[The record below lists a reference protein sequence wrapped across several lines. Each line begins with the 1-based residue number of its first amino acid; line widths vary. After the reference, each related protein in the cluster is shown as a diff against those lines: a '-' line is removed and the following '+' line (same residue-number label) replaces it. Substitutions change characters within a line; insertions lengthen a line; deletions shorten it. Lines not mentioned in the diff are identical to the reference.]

1 MGFIRKF
8 LLLFF
13 FLIVIQSAYAQNE
26 EEVNNQWVYDENERT
41 YNWVPTLLK
50 SNKNVLSNSSQFNG
64 YVFNWI
70 PRGQSYNNST
80 IIDGINWAT
89 NLNGWNASFSYTGM
103 YKIFHQ
109 KESDENLEY
118 STEGYTKNYRTSYLT
133 TSANLFKKGWQF
145 HIGVSNASYMNEG
158 RIQYSSSGR
167 RNQWSLHSF
176 LVFQNT
182 PNGMSP
188 SGFKKIKGA
197 AFSFDKIFQN
207 NQSIGVTL
215 WWNYTSQGKQ
225 APSVIET
232 YKLSNQ
238 RNYNPSWGWLDGQAY
253 YPNSKYTNVPV
264 LSVRYEKNWTE
275 KSTVQINLG
284 LAAGEQGTS
293 QIDWTSSSDPRPDY
307 YRYLPSYS
315 KDSSM
320 RSQLNKWFEANPQ
333 ALQINFDRIQK
344 INKASISKRSFYII
358 NKNVANIISARAS
371 ALYKFQLNNYWST
384 NAGIQIAKDKIHYF
398 NVIDNL
404 LGGEFYFNYNGW
416 VIDDGLVNSFQ
427 NNIQS
432 PNQKI
437 KEGGRWGPNF
447 VLQSIQAMSWLQIKN
462 SSPRWEFSTGVNYA
476 TDVFQRNG
484 FNQNGLF
491 VNNSL
496 GSSSL
501 FYFPSAGYKGEVLY
515 KYSGRIYARSIFFNQ
530 QFAPNASNVFL
541 DPSLHSFQTPFLLP
555 HLKNGIDLSL
565 YFRGVNTKIMLSVYY
580 QRIKNESEKRFFYHD
595 KYYSFVYGVVGQK
608 ESVYQGFESSVETL
622 LFNFLQLE
630 MSFNIGKYFISN
642 NPLYEILLAN
652 DIYKVESGLLR
663 LKNLPASTSPEI
675 TEAVSI
681 QMQPSYTTRISI
693 TGIYAAK
700 RAISYDYYR
709 RSALLLDH
717 LASNSLYRSLHDV
730 SYLPNQFVLNATFSK
745 SFNLKYGK
753 QKLPIYSNFNFKN
766 LLGTLIPVLVFEQ
779 SRFDYINLNPSKFP
793 NKYLYDQGLTYAV
806 GIQLQI
812 Q

>member
-8 LLLFF
+8 FLSFF

-26 EEVNNQWVYDENERT
+26 EEITKQWVYDENERT

-50 SNKNVLSNSSQFNG
+50 SNKNILSSISQFNG

-109 KESDENLEY
+109 KQSDENLAY
-118 STEGYTKNYRTSYLT
+118 SSEGYSKTYRTSYLT
-133 TSANLFKKGWQF
+133 TNSNLFKKGWQLHTGF
-145 HIGVSNASYMNEG
+145 ANASYMNEG
-158 RIQYSSSGR
+158 HIQYSAAGN
-167 RNQWSLHSF
+167 RNEWSLHSF

-182 PNGMSP
+182 PNGFSP

-197 AFSFDKIFQN
+197 SFSFDKFFKN
-207 NQSIGVTL
+207 KQSVGVTL
-215 WWNYTSQGKQ
+215 WWNQTSQGKQ
-225 APSVIET
+225 APSVLEAYT
-232 YKLSNQ
+232 LSHQ
-238 RNYNPSWGWLDGQAY
+238 RNYNPSWGWLEGQAY

-264 LSVRYEKNWTE
+264 LSIRYEKNWSE
-275 KSTVQINLG
+275 KATVQINLG
-284 LAAGEQGTS
+284 LAVGEQGTS
-293 QIDWTSSSDPRPDY
+293 QLDWTSTADPRPDY

-320 RSQLNKWFEANPQ
+320 RIQLNKWFEANPQ

-358 NKNVANIISARAS
+358 NKNVSNIISTHAS
-371 ALYKFQLNNYWST
+371 AIYKFQLNNYWST
-384 NAGIQIAKDKIHYF
+384 NAGVEIAKDKIHYF
-398 NVIDNL
+398 NEIDNL
-404 LGGEFYFNYNGW
+404 LGGQFFYNYNGW

-432 PNQKI
+432 PDQKI
-437 KEGGRWGPNF
+437 KEGERWGPNYE
-447 VLQSIQAMSWLQIKN
+447 LQSLQATSWLQVKN
-462 SSPRWEFSTGVNYA
+462 TSPRWEFSTGLNYA
-476 TDVFQRNG
+476 TDLFQRNG

-491 VNNSL
+491 INNSL
-496 GSSSL
+496 GSSSI
-501 FYFPSAGYKGEVLY
+501 FYFPSVGYKGEVLY
-515 KYSGRIYARSIFFNQ
+515 KISGRIYARSIFFNQ
-530 QFAPNASNVFL
+530 QYAPNASNVFL

-555 HLKNGIDLSL
+555 LLKNGIDLSL
-565 YFRGVNTKIMLSVYY
+565 YFRGVDTKIMLSAYY
-580 QRIKNESEKRFFYHD
+580 QRVKNESEKRFFYHD
-595 KYYSFVYGVVGQK
+595 KYNSFVYGVVGQK
-608 ESVYQGFESSVETL
+608 ESVYQGLESSVETL
-622 LFNFLQLE
+622 LFNLLQLE
-630 MSFNIGKYFISN
+630 ISINIGKYFISN

-663 LKNLPASTSPEI
+663 LKNLPATTSPEI
-675 TEAVSI
+675 TEAVTI
-681 QMQPSYTTRISI
+681 QMQPTYTTRVSI

-709 RSALLLDH
+709 RSASVLDPISDQKQY
-717 LASNSLYRSLHDV
+717 ASLHEV
-730 SYLPNQFVLNATFSK
+730 PYLPNQFVLNASFSK
-745 SFNLKYGK
+745 SFNLKYGNRK
-753 QKLPIYSNFNFKN
+753 IPIYCNFSFKN

-779 SRFDYINLNPSKFP
+779 SRFDYINLNPNKYP
-793 NKYLYDQGLTYAV
+793 YKYLYDQGVTYAV

>member
-1 MGFIRKF
+1 MWVVRKLF
-8 LLLFF
+8 LSLFF
-13 FLIVIQSAYAQNE
+13 FLIIQSVYAQNE
-26 EEVNNQWVYDENERT
+26 EEVTSQWVYDENERT

-50 SNKNVLSNSSQFNG
+50 SNKNILSSISQFNG

-80 IIDGINWAT
+80 IIDGINWGS

-118 STEGYTKNYRTSYLT
+118 SSEGYSKNYRTNYLT

-145 HIGVSNASYMNEG
+145 HTGFSNASYMNEA
-158 RIQYSSSGR
+158 RIQYSGAGS
-167 RNQWSLHSF
+167 RNEWRLHSF

-197 AFSFDKIFQN
+197 AFSFDKLFYN
-207 NQSIGVTL
+207 NQSIGITL
-215 WWNYTSQGKQ
+215 WWNQTSQGKQ
-225 APSVIET
+225 APSVLET
-232 YKLSNQ
+232 YTLSHQ

-264 LSVRYEKNWTE
+264 LSIRHEKNWTE
-275 KSTVQINLG
+275 KAIVQLNLG
-284 LAAGEQGTS
+284 LAVGEQGTS
-293 QIDWTSSSDPRPDY
+293 QLDWTSTADPRPDY

-320 RSQLNKWFEANPQ
+320 RSQLNKWFESNPQ
-333 ALQINFDRIQK
+333 VLQINFDRIQK
-344 INKASISKRSFYII
+344 INTASVSKRSFYII
-358 NKNVANIISARAS
+358 NKNSAKIISARAS

-384 NAGIQIAKDKIHYF
+384 NTGIQIARDKIHYF

-404 LGGEFYFNYNGW
+404 LGGEFFYNYNGW

-427 NNIQS
+427 NNIKS
-432 PNQKI
+432 PDQKI
-437 KEGGRWGPNF
+437 KEGERWGPNF
-447 VLQSIQAMSWLQIKN
+447 ELQSMQVLSWVQIK
-462 SSPRWEFSTGVNYA
+462 SISPRWEFSTGLNYA
-476 TDVFQRNG
+476 NDLFQRNG
-484 FNQNGLF
+484 YNQNGQF
-491 VNNSL
+491 INNSL

-501 FYFPSAGYKGEVLY
+501 LYFPSVGYKGQVLY
-515 KYSGRIYARSIFFNQ
+515 KYSGRIYVRSIFFNQ
-530 QFAPNASNVFL
+530 QYAPNAAAVFL
-541 DPSLHSFQTPFLLP
+541 DPSLHAFQTPFVLP
-555 HLKNGIDLSL
+555 NLKNGIDLSL
-565 YFRGVNTKIMLSVYY
+565 YFRGVDTKIMLSAYF
-580 QRIKNESEKRFFYHD
+580 QKEKNESQKRFFYHD
-595 KYYSFVYGVVGQK
+595 RYNSFVYGIVGQK
-608 ESVYQGFESSVETL
+608 ESIYQGLESSVETL

-630 MSFNIGKYFISN
+630 MSFNIGHYFISN

-652 DIYKVESGLLR
+652 DMYKVESGLLR
-663 LKNLPASTSPEI
+663 LKNLPATSGPEI
-675 TEAVSI
+675 TEAISI
-681 QMQPSYTTRISI
+681 QMQPTYTTRISI
-693 TGIYAAK
+693 TAVYAAK

-709 RSALLLDH
+709 RSALLLDP
-717 LASNSLYRSLHDV
+717 LVNKPLYTSLHDV
-730 SYLPNQFVLNATFSK
+730 SYLPNQFVLNASMSK

-753 QKLPIYSNFNFKN
+753 QKIPIYCNFNFKN

-779 SRFDYINLNPSKFP
+779 SRFDYINLNPNKFP
-793 NKYLYDQGLTYAV
+793 LKYLYDQGLTYAV